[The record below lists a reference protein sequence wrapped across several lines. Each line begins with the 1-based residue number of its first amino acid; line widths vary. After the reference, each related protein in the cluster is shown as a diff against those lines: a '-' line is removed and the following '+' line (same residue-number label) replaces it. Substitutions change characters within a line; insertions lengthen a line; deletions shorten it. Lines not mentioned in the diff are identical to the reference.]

1 MSVAEVGDNEVW
13 QSSVIGIA
21 VVGNARGFVNS
32 VLDKIIDFIEGLKS
46 VEIMSHEIEIMNY

>member
-32 VLDKIIDFIEGLKS
+32 VLDKIIDFIEGLKVWRS
-46 VEIMSHEIEIMNY
+46 